1 MLLFL
6 DGMAHYDTSRIATKY
21 STVDAS
27 NATYAVTAEG
37 RFGNCVKR
45 SSTTNSGATPSG
57 LAVGHL
63 GLAPLTT
70 RLGPWTPTTGGVCGF
85 AIKVDDLQRVSNSVF
100 LLGTIF
106 CVMEGAVY
114 HVRVALNKDGTFTLC
129 RFTGNEGSSGPAILA
144 QSIEGLTEATW
155 MYVEFKWVIH
165 DTAGSFAIRVNGIQV
180 LSYTGRTTQSSIGT
194 STLGIWNAVRVLGVD
209 SDPFPFL
216 VLRMCDFYLADLAST
231 LADDVHDFLGD
242 GVIATIKPN
251 GVGASSGWLA
261 SSGANWDAVNDAAA
275 PDDDATY
282 VSVATPGVTDLYQF
296 EDIPA
301 GAIVKGAHLCAMLR
315 KETAGSATVAPVI
328 QPSGSG
334 ALTGPAQGVANTV
347 YDRYVTQAYDLNPT
361 TGVKFTA
368 SEINAGQ
375 FGLTKTV

>member
-21 STVDAS
+21 STVTNTACS
-27 NATYAVTAEG
+27 WAIAAEG

-45 SSTTNSGATPSG
+45 TATSNAANSGY
-57 LAVGHL
+57 LAI
-63 GLAPLTT
+63 APLTT
-70 RLGPWTPTTGGVCGF
+70 RAGAWAPTTGGVVGF
-85 AIKVDDLQRVSNSVF
+85 AVKVDDFEKLDNSTISLQN
-100 LLGTIF
+100 TILQ
-106 CVMEGAVY
+106 VIEGAAY
-114 HVRVALNKDGTFTLC
+114 HVRVNLNRDGTFSLI
-129 RFTGNEGSSGPAILA
+129 RAIGNEGAVGANVLA
-144 QSIEGLTEATW
+144 QSLEGLTAATW
-155 MYVEFKWVIH
+155 MYLEFKWLIH
-165 DTAGSFAIRVNGIQV
+165 ATAGTFEIRVNGIPV
-180 LSYTGRTTQSSIGT
+180 LTYAGATIENDPFAT
-194 STLGIWNAVRVLGVD
+194 TLGVWNAIHLLGLQSVPGPPYLTVRI
-209 SDPFPFL
+209 
-216 VLRMCDFYLADLAST
+216 CDLYLADLAST

-251 GVGASSGWLA
+251 GVGSSTGWLA
-261 SSGANWDAVNDAAA
+261 SSGANWDAVNDGAA

-315 KETAGSATVAPVI
+315 KETAGAATVAPVI